1 MKNNYNVIETE
12 DLVIGFVKDILKYLQ
27 TECNMDDLKVK
38 QLYVDIKGNYYE
50 TDLIKVTMNL
60 MNEFEIIGLEVE

>member
-1 MKNNYNVIETE
+1 MKNNYNIIETE
-12 DLVIGFVKDILKYLQ
+12 NLVIGFVKDISKYLS
-27 TECNMDDLKVK
+27 TECDMDEPELK

>member
-27 TECNMDDLKVK
+27 TECDMDDAEVK

-50 TDLIKVTMNL
+50 TDLIKVTMNS

>member
-1 MKNNYNVIETE
+1 MKNNYNIIETE

-27 TECNMDDLKVK
+27 TECDMDEPEIK
-38 QLYVDIKGNYYE
+38 QLFVDIKGNYYE
-50 TDLIKVTMNL
+50 TDLIKVTMNS